1 MHGLHYRDGV
11 EPLFDVEHESPL
23 PPDFRHHRHW
33 LPADA
38 ADRYLAVLTSE
49 LAWAQR
55 PLVIG
60 GRRVMTPRL
69 TYWVGPEPFRY
80 SGGVEPIH
88 AWTAELNEIRAQA
101 NSAAGVEF
109 NSVLANLYRDGN
121 DSMGAHRDDEPEFG
135 ARPVIASV
143 NLGATR
149 DFAIKHDITG
159 ERHVIALGHGDVLV
173 MSGRSQLDWSHSV
186 PKRARV
192 TQPRI
197 NLTFRQWKSG
207 N

>member
-1 MHGLHYRDGV
+1 V
-11 EPLFDVEHESPL
+11 ESLFDLEDQPSL
-23 PPDFRHHRHW
+23 PAGFRHHRQW
-33 LPADA
+33 LASHD
-38 ADRYLAVLTSE
+38 ADRLLAALTAT

-60 GRRVMTPRL
+60 GRHVMTPRL

-80 SGGVEPIH
+80 SGGIEPVH
-88 AWTAELNEIRAQA
+88 EWTTELNEIRAQA
-101 NSAAGVEF
+101 TRSAGVEF

-135 ARPVIASV
+135 TQPVIASV

-149 DFAIKHDITG
+149 DFVIKHDITG
-159 ERHVIALGHGDVLV
+159 ERHVIALSHGDVLV

-192 TQPRI
+192 SKPRI
-197 NLTFRQWKSG
+197 NLTYRQWKSG